1 MTHLTDAT
9 RGLMHGNVVGSDVLW
24 VVVASAIV
32 TAVFA
37 PVAMRLYYK
46 ER

>member
-1 MTHLTDAT
+1 
-9 RGLMHGNVVGSDVLW
+9 MHGNVQGKDVLW
-24 VVVASAIV
+24 VLIASAIV

-37 PVAMRLYYK
+37 PVAMRLYYR